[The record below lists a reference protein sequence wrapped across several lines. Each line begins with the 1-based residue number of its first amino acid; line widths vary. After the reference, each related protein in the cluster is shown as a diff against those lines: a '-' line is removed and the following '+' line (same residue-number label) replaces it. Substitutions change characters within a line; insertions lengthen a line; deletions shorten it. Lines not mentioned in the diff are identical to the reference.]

1 MRHDRLGPLHPD
13 LFPDLKIEEKVKTF
27 YKTYLSYDL
36 TDDEVKLIMAAKDP
50 Q

>member
-1 MRHDRLGPLHPD
+1 
-13 LFPDLKIEEKVKTF
+13 VKTF

>member
-1 MRHDRLGPLHPD
+1 MGLGPLHPD

-36 TDDEVKLIMAAKDP
+36 TDDEVKLIIAAKDP